1 MKHLATVLIG
11 AVTLTA
17 MSANGVAADS
27 PGDLRRQVVRFADLD
42 LTRPAAAQELYHRIE
57 RAAREVCQAYVIGG
71 FDRSCADA
79 AIARALA
86 DVGAP
91 LLLMAGADAIA
102 RRQVSAVQQARLDQ

>member
-91 LLLMAGADAIA
+91 LLLMAGADAMA